1 MPTHSFW
8 VWMPDNWELALVGAG
23 AIGVDAELG
32 VVEVLPEAKA
42 VPEIAVGGSVGKT
55 TGS

>member
-8 VWMPDNWELALVGAG
+8 FWMPDNWELALAG
-23 AIGVDAELG
+23 ASAVGVDAELG

>member
-1 MPTHSFW
+1 
-8 VWMPDNWELALVGAG
+8 LRLVGPA

-32 VVEVLPEAKA
+32 VVDVSPEAKA
-42 VPEIAVGGSVGKT
+42 VLEMEVGGSVGKT